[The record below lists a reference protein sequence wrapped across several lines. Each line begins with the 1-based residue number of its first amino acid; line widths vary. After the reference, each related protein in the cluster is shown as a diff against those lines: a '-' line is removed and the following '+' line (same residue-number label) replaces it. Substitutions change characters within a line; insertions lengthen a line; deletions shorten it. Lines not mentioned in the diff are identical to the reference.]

1 MKFWKKE
8 EKNLV
13 VAFGM
18 MDGSD
23 VIDDDCVEITE
34 IEYLSLVINQQQKDE
49 AARIYYDTIVSY
61 AEQIKAGAITIDD
74 VPADYKEAVMVL
86 LIPTVEERVTALE
99 ETVAEATNYEAIIHE
114 VANA

>member
-1 MKFWKKE
+1 MKYWKQE
-8 EKNLV
+8 INNQV

-18 MDGSD
+18 DGND
-23 VIDDDCVEITE
+23 IIDRDCIEITE
-34 IEYLSLVINQQQKDE
+34 IEYMSLVIDQQQKDE
-49 AARIYYDTIVSY
+49 AARVYYDTIVSY
-61 AEQIKAGAITIDD
+61 AEQIKAGAITIDN
-74 VPADYKEAVMVL
+74 VPADYKEAVMVI